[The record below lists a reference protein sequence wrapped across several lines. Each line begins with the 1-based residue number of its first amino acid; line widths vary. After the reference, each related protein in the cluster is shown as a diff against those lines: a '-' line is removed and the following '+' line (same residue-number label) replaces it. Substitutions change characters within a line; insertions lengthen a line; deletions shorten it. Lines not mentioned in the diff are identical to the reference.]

1 MASPPTADD
10 LGGRSVSRTIALP
23 ADALVLL
30 IGIAASGKST
40 FAERHFGPTQV
51 LSSDSLRA
59 LIADDPSAQGA
70 TDDAFDLL
78 HRILA
83 MRLRRGR
90 LTVVDATNVEDW
102 ARSELVATARRHRR
116 PAVAIVLDVPLEVAL
131 SRNATRA
138 APRPPPSALRRQHH
152 WLTDSLHTLNG
163 EGFAAVHHLASV
175 AEIDGARVERG
186 QRNIPKEQ
194 PPTPMTEV
202 IVSGP
207 RARPPK

>member
-10 LGGRSVSRTIALP
+10 LGGRSVSPTIVLP
-23 ADALVLL
+23 RDALVLL
-30 IGIAASGKST
+30 VGIAASGKST
-40 FAERHFGPTQV
+40 FAKRHFVPTQV

-59 LIADDPSAQGA
+59 MITDSPNAQGA

-102 ARSELVATARRHRR
+102 TRQELVDTARRHRR
-116 PAVAIVLDVPLEVAL
+116 PAIAIVLDVPLAVAL
-131 SRNATRA
+131 ERNATRS
-138 APRPPPSALRRQHH
+138 APRPPPSALRRQHQ
-152 WLTDSLHTLNG
+152 WLTESLQTLPG
-163 EGFAAVHHLASV
+163 EGFTAVHHLVSEE
-175 AEIDGARVERG
+175 EIDGVRVERSV
-186 QRNIPKEQ
+186 PKEQ
-194 PPTPMTEV
+194 PPTPMTEAT
-202 IVSGP
+202 VSGP